1 MKKIKTAIVAL
12 SYMFC
17 AVVSNA
23 QEQQLTIK
31 CEQIGEIKG
40 DQKFSAEDGWLML
53 TTDLYILNPEA
64 FKGQLETIYTSRKEK
79 DKVKNVFISGQITS
93 TTVAQDVRYPLYNL
107 TVDYVNK
114 ELTVN
119 KANTQGKIR
128 IADNIPLNAFGTN
141 PVEMKFYAEAIN
153 VEQPQRISDFVCR
166 QLSNIGKVNNDYSAM
181 NKVSE
186 EYGKL
191 LESKTKE
198 RQYVFNSTV
207 SLFNEL
213 DVDRKVYSICLYQFA
228 PSNQDIERNFSNAAL
243 KKCVDDNSNI
253 DYATIRKNVAN
264 KTAPIIVAVN
274 YKSSHKPNVRKP
286 NQINDSYV
294 NNRIVK
300 TRNLYAAKLISDD
313 VFTQEDDLN
322 ELLKDYLS
330 LDKEVKG
337 YKENKAK
344 GMTNINPS
352 AIIYNY
358 SELLNSIM
366 MKNLKKEY
374 LYENTFKA
382 HYNDVQN
389 AAKASLKDG
398 KELERIEKLVNVM
411 VMEKDADTISSTNKI
426 IANFNAINDAE
437 ALVEDTKWE
446 TNVSDLRDR
455 YEEAYFEKVFKGKCE
470 KLLEG
475 DPKEKEPI
483 AEQIKKEIEDSKCK
497 ACFFQAEEYYF
508 EPLQDKI
515 NVLKAEEAEKAAA
528 EAAAAAKAAKLAKKK
543 AMMAKKKKK

>member
-1 MKKIKTAIVAL
+1 MKKITTAIFAL
-12 SYMFC
+12 SYMCC
-17 AVVSNA
+17 AFNANA
-23 QEQQLTIK
+23 QEQQLTLK

-40 DQKFSAEDGWLML
+40 DAKFSAEDGWLML
-53 TTDLYILNPEA
+53 TTDLYLLNPES
-64 FKGQLETIYTSRKEK
+64 FKGQLETIFPGRKEK
-79 DKVKNVFISGQITS
+79 DKIKNVFISGQMSSTS
-93 TTVAQDVRYPLYNL
+93 VAQDVRYPLYNL
-107 TVDYVNK
+107 TVELVNK
-114 ELTVN
+114 ELSVN

-128 IADNIPLNAFGTN
+128 IADNLPLSSLGTN
-141 PVEMKFYAEAIN
+141 PVDMKFYAEAIN
-153 VEQPQRISDFVCR
+153 VEQSQSITDFVCR
-166 QLSNIGKVNNDYSAM
+166 QLANVGKVSNDYSAM
-181 NKVSE
+181 NKVSG

-191 LESKTKE
+191 LESKAKE

-207 SLFNEL
+207 SLFNDL
-213 DVDRKVYSICLYQFA
+213 DVDRKAYSICLYQFA

-243 KKCVDDNSNI
+243 KKCIDDNTTI

-274 YKSSHKPNVRKP
+274 YKSNHQPNMRKP
-286 NQINDSYV
+286 NQINDTYV
-294 NNRIVK
+294 NDRVVK
-300 TRNLYAAKLISDD
+300 TRNLYASKLISDD

-322 ELLKDYLS
+322 ELLKDYLAF
-330 LDKEVKG
+330 DKEVKS

-358 SELLNSIM
+358 SELLNTIM
-366 MKNLKKEY
+366 MKNLKKEF

-382 HYNDVQN
+382 HYNEVQS

-398 KELERIEKLVNVM
+398 KELDRIEKLVTVM
-411 VMEKDADTISSTNKI
+411 VMEKDADTISSAQKI
-426 IANFNAINDAE
+426 IANFNAIHNAE

-446 TNVSDLRDR
+446 NNVSDLKDR
-455 YEEAYFEKVFKGKCE
+455 YEEAYFDKVFKSKCE
-470 KLLEG
+470 PLLEG
-475 DPKEKEPI
+475 DPREKEPI
-483 AEQIKKEIEDSKCK
+483 AEQLKKEIEASNCK

-515 NVLKAEEAEKAAA
+515 NVLNEAEKAAA

-543 AMMAKKKKK
+543 AMMAKKKK

>member
-23 QEQQLTIK
+23 QDQQLTLK

-79 DKVKNVFISGQITS
+79 DKIKNVFISGQITS

-128 IADNIPLNAFGTN
+128 IADNIPLNSFGTN

-153 VEQPQRISDFVCR
+153 VEQPQRITDFVCR
-166 QLSNIGKVNNDYSAM
+166 QLSNVGKVKNDYSAM

-294 NNRIVK
+294 NDRIVK

-352 AIIYNY
+352 A
-358 SELLNSIM
+358 SQEP
-366 MKNLKKEY
+366 
-374 LYENTFKA
+374 TFSHFLGIQA
-382 HYNDVQN
+382 RRLFLDC
-389 AAKASLKDG
+389 AKGAG
-398 KELERIEKLVNVM
+398 YCNRRKLACCALGDIHVGC
-411 VMEKDADTISSTNKI
+411 KGDAV
-426 IANFNAINDAE
+426 A
-437 ALVEDTKWE
+437 V
-446 TNVSDLRDR
+446 
-455 YEEAYFEKVFKGKCE
+455 Y
-470 KLLEG
+470 EG
-475 DPKEKEPI
+475 DFAVGDLVAFGESLVPFVGKVQFFRFNHFGSVRVVFYRRGMCQCAGTGQTKE
-483 AEQIKKEIEDSKCK
+483 QC
-497 ACFFQAEEYYF
+497 CC
-508 EPLQDKI
+508 
-515 NVLKAEEAEKAAA
+515 
-528 EAAAAAKAAKLAKKK
+528 
-543 AMMAKKKKK
+543 

>member
-1 MKKIKTAIVAL
+1 MKKITTAIFAL
-12 SYMFC
+12 SYMCC
-17 AVVSNA
+17 AFNANA
-23 QEQQLTIK
+23 QEQQLTLK

-40 DQKFSAEDGWLML
+40 DAKFSAEDGWLML
-53 TTDLYILNPEA
+53 TTDLYLLNPES
-64 FKGQLETIYTSRKEK
+64 FKGQLETIFPGRKEK
-79 DKVKNVFISGQITS
+79 DKIKNVFISGQMSSTS
-93 TTVAQDVRYPLYNL
+93 VAQDVRYPLYNL
-107 TVDYVNK
+107 TVELVNK
-114 ELTVN
+114 ELSVN

-128 IADNIPLNAFGTN
+128 IADNLPLSSLGTN
-141 PVEMKFYAEAIN
+141 PVDMKFYAEAIN
-153 VEQPQRISDFVCR
+153 VEQSQSITDFVCR
-166 QLSNIGKVNNDYSAM
+166 QLANVGKVSNDYSAM
-181 NKVSE
+181 NKVSG

-191 LESKTKE
+191 LESKAKE

-207 SLFNEL
+207 SLFNDL
-213 DVDRKVYSICLYQFA
+213 DVDRKAYSICLYQFA

-243 KKCVDDNSNI
+243 KKCIDDNTTI

-274 YKSSHKPNVRKP
+274 YKSNHQPNMRKP
-286 NQINDSYV
+286 NQINDTYV
-294 NNRIVK
+294 NDRVVK
-300 TRNLYAAKLISDD
+300 TRNLYASKLISDD

-322 ELLKDYLS
+322 ELLKDYLAF
-330 LDKEVKG
+330 DKEVKS

-358 SELLNSIM
+358 SELLNTIM
-366 MKNLKKEY
+366 MKNLKKEF

-382 HYNDVQN
+382 HYNEVQS

-398 KELERIEKLVNVM
+398 KELDRIEKLVTVM
-411 VMEKDADTISSTNKI
+411 VMEKDADTISSAQKI
-426 IANFNAINDAE
+426 IANFDAIHNAE

-446 TNVSDLRDR
+446 NNVSDLKDR
-455 YEEAYFEKVFKGKCE
+455 YEEAYFDKVFKSKCE
-470 KLLEG
+470 PLLEG
-475 DPKEKEPI
+475 DPREKEPI
-483 AEQIKKEIEDSKCK
+483 AEQLKKEIEASNCK

-515 NVLKAEEAEKAAA
+515 NVLKAAEAEKAAA

-543 AMMAKKKKK
+543 AMMAKKKK

>member
-1 MKKIKTAIVAL
+1 MKKIKTAIFAL
-12 SYMFC
+12 SYMCC
-17 AVVSNA
+17 AFNANA
-23 QEQQLTIK
+23 QEQQLTLK

-40 DQKFSAEDGWLML
+40 DAKFSAEDGWMML

-79 DKVKNVFISGQITS
+79 DKLKNVFISGQISSTS
-93 TTVAQDVRYPLYNL
+93 VAQDVRYPLYNL
-107 TVDYVNK
+107 AVEFVNK

-128 IADNIPLNAFGTN
+128 LADNLPLNTFGTN

-153 VEQPQRISDFVCR
+153 VEQPQKITDFVCR
-166 QLSNIGKVNNDYSAM
+166 QLGNVGKVSNDYSAM
-181 NKVSE
+181 NKVSG

-191 LESKTKE
+191 LESKAKE

-213 DVDRKVYSICLYQFA
+213 DVDRKVYSISLYQFA

-243 KKCVDDNSNI
+243 KKCVDDNANI

-274 YKSSHKPNVRKP
+274 YKSSHKPSMRKP

-294 NNRIVK
+294 NERVVK
-300 TRNLYAAKLISDD
+300 TRNLYASKLISDD

-322 ELLKDYLS
+322 ELLKDYLAF
-330 LDKEVKG
+330 DKEVKG

-358 SELLNSIM
+358 SELLNTIM

-382 HYNDVQN
+382 HYNEVQN
-389 AAKASLKDG
+389 AAKANLKDG
-398 KELERIEKLVNVM
+398 KELDKIEKLVYVM
-411 VMEKDADTISSTNKI
+411 VMEKDADTISSTEKI
-426 IANFNAINDAE
+426 IANFNAIHNAE

-446 TNVSDLRDR
+446 TNVSDLKDR
-455 YEEAYFEKVFKGKCE
+455 YEEAYFDKVFKGKCE
-470 KLLEG
+470 TLLEG
-475 DPKEKEPI
+475 DPREKEPI
-483 AEQIKKEIEDSKCK
+483 AEQIKKEIEASNCK

>member
-1 MKKIKTAIVAL
+1 MKKIKRAIVAL
-12 SYMFC
+12 SYIFC
-17 AVVSNA
+17 AFVSNA
-23 QEQQLTIK
+23 QNQQLTLK

-40 DQKFSAEDGWLML
+40 EQKFSAEDGWLML

-64 FKGQLETIYTSRKEK
+64 FKGQLETIYPGRKEK
-79 DKVKNVFISGQITS
+79 DKIKNVFISGQMTS

-107 TVDYVNK
+107 TVDLVNK
-114 ELTVN
+114 ELSVN

-128 IADNIPLNAFGTN
+128 IADNLPLNTFGTN
-141 PVEMKFYAEAIN
+141 PVDMKFYAEAIN
-153 VEQPQRISDFVCR
+153 VEQPQSITDFVCR
-166 QLSNIGKVNNDYSAM
+166 QLANVGKVSNDYSAM
-181 NKVSE
+181 NKVSGE
-186 EYGKL
+186 FGKL
-191 LESKTKE
+191 LESKMKE

-228 PSNQDIERNFSNAAL
+228 PSNQDIERNFSSAAL
-243 KKCVDDNSNI
+243 KKCVDDNANV

-274 YKSSHKPNVRKP
+274 YKSTHKPNVRKT
-286 NQINDSYV
+286 NQISESYV
-294 NNRIVK
+294 NDRVVK
-300 TRNLYAAKLISDD
+300 TRSLYASKLISDD

-322 ELLKDYLS
+322 GLLKDYIAF
-330 LDKEVKG
+330 DKEVKS

-352 AIIYNY
+352 SIIYNY
-358 SELLNSIM
+358 SELLNKIM
-366 MKNLKKEY
+366 MKNLKKEF
-374 LYENTFKA
+374 LYENTFKT
-382 HYNDVQN
+382 HYNDVQS

-398 KELERIEKLVNVM
+398 KELEKIEKLVTVM
-411 VMEKDADTISSTNKI
+411 VMEKDADTISSTQKV
-426 IANFNAINDAE
+426 IANFNAINNAE

-446 TNVSDLRDR
+446 TNVSDLKDR
-455 YEEAYFEKVFKGKCE
+455 YEEAYFDKVYKSKCE
-470 KLLEG
+470 ALLEG

-483 AEQIKKEIEDSKCK
+483 AEQLKKEIEASACK
-497 ACFFQAEEYYF
+497 ACMFQAVEYYF
-508 EPLQDKI
+508 DPLEDKI

-543 AMMAKKKKK
+543 AMMAKKKK